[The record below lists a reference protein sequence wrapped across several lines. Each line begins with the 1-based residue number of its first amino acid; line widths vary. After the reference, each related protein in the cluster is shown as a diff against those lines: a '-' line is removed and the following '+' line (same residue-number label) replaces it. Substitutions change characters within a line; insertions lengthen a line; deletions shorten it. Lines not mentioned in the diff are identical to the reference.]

1 MTQTSHPNIRTFN
14 PGTFQSDAEIIDQFV
29 VREHE
34 LAIVLEVLRGN
45 VDADS
50 CQHTL
55 IVAPRGRGKTMLL
68 ARVAAELR
76 TNPGLSNHL
85 LPIRFMEESHEVFSA
100 ADFWLEVLFYLSR
113 ETSTQDPELAGNL
126 RETHADLTTRW
137 RERELDERA
146 RGAVLE
152 VADRLGKRL
161 VLMVENLQGLCDNVD
176 EHFGW
181 SLRKTLQSEPEIIL
195 LASATSR
202 FEGLDDAQ
210 DPFFELFRII
220 SLQPLDTEQCRRLW
234 QAVSG
239 HPVSARRVRA
249 LQILTGGDPR
259 LLVIVAEFQRHGS
272 IRQLMEQLVQMIDDH
287 TEYFRGHL
295 ETLGKTERR
304 VYLALMDLWEPS
316 TTGEISSRA
325 RLDIRTVSTMLGR
338 LVHRGA
344 VEPRNAHR
352 RYAVAQRL
360 YSIYYKLRRERDEA
374 VIVQKLLHFMDVFYR
389 DNETTELY
397 AALHLDALQS
407 PMILEGIERVRL
419 DIPQLDDI
427 VSGIARDAQALN
439 DATIERIEHGDYSS
453 AIAACDDLIAR
464 FGASEATELQVQ
476 VIRALINK
484 GVAFDRIGEH
494 PAAIDSFRTA
504 VERFRTNDA
513 PELQHR
519 IAVALL
525 NMGVVQTRSG
535 DHSAAIEAYDELIQR
550 FQTNPDAELQ
560 TLTARALVD
569 KGHLQGRMGDHAA
582 EIDAYRTVVERYG
595 NSEVPDLQVEVAEAL
610 DYMGVALERH
620 GQHRAAIAARDTVI
634 ARYGASDAPELEH
647 RVARAL
653 INRGVEQAEL
663 GEYSAALATLDTVA
677 ARYAGRAE
685 PELQEMVARS
695 LVFKAAT
702 QHQLDDAD
710 GAIATCDYVLSNYGQ
725 REDPGLRAPIAG
737 ALLVRGEALAASDRH
752 DEAIAT
758 ADDLIARFTL
768 TDDPELQHILA
779 RTMKNKTESQ
789 RVIGDFDAALATSAR
804 IVDHFGG
811 SRAPELRIQVQ
822 DALFRKG
829 MIQTKIGRADEA
841 LRTSDEFERWID
853 EPVSGPRSPYAW
865 KPACIKVFALIA
877 QGDGAAATESLC
889 SMYAALDPED
899 EMVVPHMVEG
909 VARLATAG
917 VPERELAAVL
927 SLEPDKA
934 AALAP
939 LMVALRQRAGETVHA
954 PAEVLEVAADVRKR
968 IDEIATSVRASAYS
982 LSAAQSDERMLAI
995 DTS

>member
-113 ETSTQDPELAGNL
+113 ETSIQDPELAGNL

-146 RGAVLE
+146 RAAVLE
-152 VADRLGKRL
+152 VADRIGKRL

-181 SLRKTLQSEPEIIL
+181 SLRKTLQSEPQIIL

-220 SLQPLDTEQCRRLW
+220 SLPPLETEQCRRLW

-239 HPVSARRVRA
+239 DAVSARRIRA

-295 ETLGKTERR
+295 ETIGKTERR
-304 VYLALMDLWEPS
+304 VYLALMDLWVPS

-325 RLDIRTVSTMLGR
+325 RMDIRTVSTMLGR

-352 RYAVAQRL
+352 RYTVAQRL

-374 VIVQKLLHFMDVFYR
+374 AIVQKLLHFMDVFYS
-389 DNETTELY
+389 DTETTELY

-427 VSGIARDAQALN
+427 VSGIARDAKMLN
-439 DATIERIEHGDYSS
+439 DATIERIEHGDHSS

-484 GVAFDRIGEH
+484 GVVHDRGRDH
-494 PAAIDSFRTA
+494 LAAIDSFRIA
-504 VERFRTNDA
+504 VERFRTSDVTA
-513 PELQHR
+513 LQR
-519 IAVALL
+519 RVAVAML
-525 NMGVVQTRSG
+525 NTGVAQAQRG
-535 DHSAAIEAYDELIQR
+535 DLAAGIAAYEELIQR
-550 FQTNPDAELQ
+550 FRTNSDPELQ
-560 TLTARALVD
+560 THVASAMVS
-569 KGHLQGRMGDHAA
+569 KGHLQGRLGDHDA
-582 EIDAYRTVVERYG
+582 EIDTY
-595 NSEVPDLQVEVAEAL
+595 
-610 DYMGVALERH
+610 
-620 GQHRAAIAARDTVI
+620 DTVI
-634 ARYGASDAPELEH
+634 GQYGRSDIPEIQIEVAGALYNKGVTLTRSGQHHAAIVAYDTVIIRYGASDAPEMER

-653 INRGVEQAEL
+653 LNKGVEQAEL
-663 GEYSAALATLDTVA
+663 GDYSAALVTFDDVA
-677 ARYAGRAE
+677 DRYAEHDG
-685 PELQEMVARS
+685 PEMSERVAKS
-695 LVFKAAT
+695 LIFKAAT
-702 QHQLDDAD
+702 QHRLNDAED
-710 GAIATCDYVLSNYGQ
+710 AISTCDHVLAYYGERQ
-725 REDPGLRAPIAG
+725 DPAFRVLIAG
-737 ALLVRGEALAASDRH
+737 TLLQKSAVLGTSDRH
-752 DEAIAT
+752 AEAIAT
-758 ADDLIARFTL
+758 ADEVVANYVF
-768 TDDPELQHILA
+768 TDDPELQHILS
-779 RTMKNKTESQ
+779 RTMNNKSESQ
-789 RVIGDFDAALATSAR
+789 RMIGDFDAALATSDE
-804 IVDHFGG
+804 IVDQFGD
-811 SRAPELRIQVQ
+811 SRVPELRIQVQ

-841 LRTSDEFERWID
+841 LRTSDEFERWIG

-865 KPACIKVFALIA
+865 KPACIKMFALVA
-877 QGDGAAATESLC
+877 QGDEAAATESLC

-899 EMVVPHMVEG
+899 EMVISHMVEG
-909 VARLATAG
+909 VAKLASAG
-917 VPERELAAVL
+917 VPERELVAVL

-939 LMVALRQRAGETVHA
+939 LMIALRQRAGETVHA
-954 PAEVLEVAADVRKR
+954 PAEVLEVAADVRKQ
-968 IDEIATSVRASAYS
+968 IDESQLR
-982 LSAAQSDERMLAI
+982 
-995 DTS
+995 

>member
-29 VREHE
+29 VRKHE

-76 TNPGLSNHL
+76 TNPRLSNHL

-113 ETSTQDPELAGNL
+113 ETSSQDPELAGNL

-325 RLDIRTVSTMLGR
+325 RMDIRTVSIMLGR

-344 VEPRNAHR
+344 VEPRNTHR

-360 YSIYYKLRRERDEA
+360 YRIYYKLRRERDEA
-374 VIVQKLLHFMDVFYR
+374 AIVQQLLHFMDVFYS
-389 DNETTELY
+389 DTETTELY

-419 DIPQLDDI
+419 DIPQIDDI
-427 VSGIARDAQALN
+427 VSGIARDAKMLN
-439 DATIERIEHGDYSS
+439 DATIEKIEHGDYSA

-464 FGASEATELQVQ
+464 FGASESTELQVQ
-476 VIRALINK
+476 VIRAMINK
-484 GVAFDRIGEH
+484 GVTHDRWGDH
-494 PAAIDSFRTA
+494 LAAIDCYRSA
-504 VERFRTNDA
+504 VERFRTSDA
-513 PELQHR
+513 PALQR
-519 IAVALL
+519 RVAVALL
-525 NMGVVQTRSG
+525 NIGVAQKRSG
-535 DHSAAIEAYDELIQR
+535 DHAAAIAAYDELIQR
-550 FQTNPDAELQ
+550 FRTNGDTELQ
-560 TLTARALVD
+560 THTAHALVE
-569 KGHLQGRMGDHAA
+569 KGYLQGRIGDHAA

-595 NSEVPDLQVEVAEAL
+595 SSKASDLQVQVAGAL
-610 DYMGVALERH
+610 YNTGVALARS
-620 GQHRAAIAARDTVI
+620 GQHRASIVACDQVF
-634 ARYGASDAPELEH
+634 ARYGESDAPELER

-653 INRGVEQAEL
+653 FNKGVEQVEL
-663 GEYSAALATLDTVA
+663 GECSAALATFDTVA
-677 ARYAGRAE
+677 DRYAERDE
-685 PELQEMVARS
+685 PELQERVAKS
-695 LVFKAAT
+695 LVFKAVT
-702 QHQLDDAD
+702 QHRLEDAD
-710 GAIATCDYVLSNYGQ
+710 GAISTCDHVLATYAE
-725 REDPGLRAPIAG
+725 RKDPAFRVLIAS
-737 ALLVRGEALAASDRH
+737 ALLQKGAALAMSDRH
-752 DEAIAT
+752 ADAIAT
-758 ADDLIARFTL
+758 ADEVVASYMF
-768 TDDPELQHILA
+768 TDDRELQHILA
-779 RTMKNKTESQ
+779 RTMNNKSESQ
-789 RVIGDFDAALATSAR
+789 RMIGDFDAALATSDQ
-804 IVDHFGG
+804 IVDRFGG
-811 SRAPELRIQVQ
+811 SRAAELRNQVQ

-829 MIQTKIGRADEA
+829 LIQIRIGRAHEA
-841 LRTSDEFERWID
+841 LRTSDEFERWIGKPIA
-853 EPVSGPRSPYAW
+853 EERSAYEW
-865 KPACIKVFALIA
+865 KALCIRMFALIA
-877 QGDGAAATESLC
+877 QGEGAAATESLC
-889 SMYAALDPED
+889 SIYAAFVPED
-899 EMVVPHMVEG
+899 ETMLSHVVEG
-909 VARLATAG
+909 VTRLAAAG
-917 VPERELAAVL
+917 VPDRELVAVL
-927 SLEPDKA
+927 SLEPHKA

-939 LMVALRQRAGETVHA
+939 LITALRQRSGETVHA
-954 PAEVLEVAADVRKR
+954 PAEVLEVAEDVRKR
-968 IDEIATSVRASAYS
+968 IDDPLLR
-982 LSAAQSDERMLAI
+982 
-995 DTS
+995 

>member
-152 VADRLGKRL
+152 VADRLGMRL

-181 SLRKTLQSEPEIIL
+181 SLRKTLQSEPQIIL

-202 FEGLDDAQ
+202 FDGLDDAQ

-220 SLQPLDTEQCRRLW
+220 SLPPLETEQCRRLW

-239 HPVSARRVRA
+239 DAVSARRIRA

-272 IRQLMEQLVQMIDDH
+272 IRQLMEQLVQMIDNH

-427 VSGIARDAQALN
+427 VSGIARDAKMLN
-439 DATIERIEHGDYSS
+439 DATIERIEHGDHSS

-484 GVAFDRIGEH
+484 GVVHDRVRDH
-494 PAAIDSFRTA
+494 LAAIDSFRRA
-504 VERFRTNDA
+504 VERFRTNDEPA
-513 PELQHR
+513 LQR
-519 IAVALL
+519 RVADALL
-525 NMGVVQTRSG
+525 NLGVAQKRRG
-535 DHSAAIEAYDELIQR
+535 DHTAAIAAYDELIQR
-550 FQTNPDAELQ
+550 FRTNDDTELQ
-560 TLTARALVD
+560 THTARALVN
-569 KGHLQGRMGDHAA
+569 KGYLHGRLGDDAA
-582 EIDAYRTVVERYG
+582 EIGTYRTVLERYG
-595 NSEVPDLQVEVAEAL
+595 SSKDSDLQVQVAGAL
-610 DYMGVALERH
+610 YNTGVALARS
-620 GQHRAAIAARDTVI
+620 GQHRAAILACDQVF
-634 ARYGASDAPELEH
+634 ARYGESDDPELER

-653 INRGVEQAEL
+653 LNKGVEQSEL
-663 GEYSAALATLDTVA
+663 GECSAALATFDTVA
-677 ARYAGRAE
+677 DRYAERDE
-685 PELQEMVARS
+685 PELQERVAKS
-695 LVFKAAT
+695 LVFKAVT
-702 QHQLDDAD
+702 QHRLEDAD
-710 GAIATCDYVLSNYGQ
+710 GAISTCDHVLATYAE
-725 REDPGLRAPIAG
+725 RKDPAFRVLIAG
-737 ALLVRGEALAASDRH
+737 ALLQKGAALAMSDRH
-752 DEAIAT
+752 ADAIAT
-758 ADDLIARFTL
+758 ADEVVASYMF
-768 TDDPELQHILA
+768 TDDRELQHILA
-779 RTMKNKTESQ
+779 RTMNNKSESQ
-789 RVIGDFDAALATSAR
+789 RMIGDFDAALATSDQ
-804 IVDHFGG
+804 IVDRFGG
-811 SRAPELRIQVQ
+811 SRAAELRNQVQ

-829 MIQTKIGRADEA
+829 LIQIRIGRAHEA
-841 LRTSDEFERWID
+841 LRTSDEFERWIGKPIA
-853 EPVSGPRSPYAW
+853 EERSAYEW
-865 KPACIKVFALIA
+865 KALCIRMFALIA
-877 QGDGAAATESLC
+877 QGEGAAATESLC
-889 SMYAALDPED
+889 SIYAAFVPED
-899 EMVVPHMVEG
+899 ETMLSHVVEG
-909 VARLATAG
+909 VTRLAAAG
-917 VPERELAAVL
+917 VPDRELVAVL
-927 SLEPDKA
+927 SLEPHKA

-939 LMVALRQRAGETVHA
+939 LITALRQRSGETVHA
-954 PAEVLEVAADVRKR
+954 PAEVLEVAEDVRKR
-968 IDEIATSVRASAYS
+968 IDDPLLR
-982 LSAAQSDERMLAI
+982 
-995 DTS
+995 

>member
-1 MTQTSHPNIRTFN
+1 MTQTSHPTIRTFN

-34 LAIVLEVLRGN
+34 LAVVLEVLRGN

-76 TNPGLSNHL
+76 TNPGLSSHL

-113 ETSTQDPELAGNL
+113 ETSIQDPELAGNL

-137 RERELDERA
+137 RERELDDRA
-146 RGAVLE
+146 RGAVLD

-161 VLMVENLQGLCDNVD
+161 VLMVENMQSLCDNVD

-181 SLRKTLQSEPEIIL
+181 SLRKTLQSEPQIIL
-195 LASATSR
+195 IASATSR

-220 SLQPLDTEQCRRLW
+220 SLQPLETEQCRRLW

-239 HPVSARRVRA
+239 DAVSARRIRA

-316 TTGEISSRA
+316 TTSEISSRA

-338 LVHRGA
+338 LVRRGA
-344 VEPRNAHR
+344 VEPRTAHR

-374 VIVQKLLHFMDVFYR
+374 AIVQKLLHFMDVFYS
-389 DNETTELY
+389 DTETNELH

-407 PMILEGIERVRL
+407 PMI
-419 DIPQLDDI
+419 Q
-427 VSGIARDAQALN
+427 
-439 DATIERIEHGDYSS
+439 
-453 AIAACDDLIAR
+453 
-464 FGASEATELQVQ
+464 
-476 VIRALINK
+476 
-484 GVAFDRIGEH
+484 
-494 PAAIDSFRTA
+494 
-504 VERFRTNDA
+504 RFRTNGD
-513 PELQHR
+513 PELQTP
-519 IAVALL
+519 VA
-525 NMGVVQTRSG
+525 
-535 DHSAAIEAYDELIQR
+535 SAM
-550 FQTNPDAELQ
+550 
-560 TLTARALVD
+560 VS
-569 KGHLQGRMGDHAA
+569 KGHLQGRLGDHDA
-582 EIDAYRTVVERYG
+582 EIDTYDTVVGQYG
-595 NSEVPDLQVEVAEAL
+595 RSDIPEIQVEVAGAL
-610 DYMGVALERH
+610 YNKGVTLTRSGRH
-620 GQHRAAIAARDTVI
+620 HAAIVAYDTVI
-634 ARYGASDAPELEH
+634 TRYGASDAPELER

-653 INRGVEQAEL
+653 LNKGVEQAEL
-663 GEYSAALATLDTVA
+663 GEYSAALVTFEEVA
-677 ARYAGRAE
+677 DRYAEHDG
-685 PELQEMVARS
+685 PELSERVAES
-695 LVFKAAT
+695 LIFKAAT
-702 QHQLDDAD
+702 QHRLDDAD
-710 GAIATCDYVLSNYGQ
+710 GAISTCDHVLANYGERQ
-725 REDPGLRAPIAG
+725 DPAFRVLIAG
-737 ALLVRGEALAASDRH
+737 TLLQKSAVLGTRDRH
-752 DEAIAT
+752 AEAIAT
-758 ADDLIARFTL
+758 ADEAVASYVF

-779 RTMKNKTESQ
+779 RTMNNKSESQ
-789 RVIGDFDAALATSAR
+789 RMICDFDAALATSDQ

-811 SRAPELRIQVQ
+811 SRVPELRIQVQ

-829 MIQTKIGRADEA
+829 IIQTKIGLADEA
-841 LRTSDEFERWID
+841 LRTSDKFERWIG
-853 EPVSGPRSPYAW
+853 EPVSGPTSPYAW
-865 KPACIKVFALIA
+865 KPACIKMFALIA

-889 SMYAALDPED
+889 SMYAALDPRD
-899 EMVVPHMVEG
+899 EMVISHMVEG

-917 VPERELAAVL
+917 VPERELVAVL

-939 LMVALRQRAGETVHA
+939 LMIALRQRAGETVHA
-954 PAEVLEVAADVRKR
+954 PVEVLEVAADVRKR
-968 IDEIATSVRASAYS
+968 IDESQHR
-982 LSAAQSDERMLAI
+982 
-995 DTS
+995 